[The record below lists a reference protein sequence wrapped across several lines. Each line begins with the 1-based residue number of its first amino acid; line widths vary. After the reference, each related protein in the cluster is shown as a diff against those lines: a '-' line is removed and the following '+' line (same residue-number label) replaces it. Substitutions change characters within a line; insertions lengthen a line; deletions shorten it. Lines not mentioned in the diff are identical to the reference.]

1 MYEELAVLAAF
12 TFIYSVISGRV
23 EKMAISGPI
32 IFVFVGLVFGPLGL
46 DWFKDDV
53 SRVEFRVLVDLTLAL
68 ILFIDAANAD
78 ISVLRRQ
85 IEIPSRMLLVGLP
98 GAIAVGFGVAVF
110 LFDAITLFEAAILAT
125 MLAAT
130 DAALGK
136 AVVTNKDV
144 PSRLREGLNC
154 ESGLNDGLCVPI
166 LLIFIALAHGTAKAD
181 EGFGLMLVLKEIGI
195 GAIVGLALA
204 FGGAWLLKTLSK
216 KGWVSAVWAQIAVPA
231 LAFTCFS
238 IAQSLH
244 GSGYIAA
251 FTGGLLFGFIAKDAT
266 HKLVMPGEGI
276 AESMA
281 MLTWLIFGVS
291 VIGQNARYFT
301 WEIVVYAVVSLT
313 VIRMLPVFLSL
324 TGTGESYSNKLFLGW
339 FGPRGL
345 ASIVFAIIVLNE
357 NLPGGHYLAFVV
369 TCTVGLSLIAH
380 GVSANPLSQWIARKE
395 GASPKSRE

>member
-1 MYEELAVLAAF
+1 MTV
-12 TFIYSVISGRV
+12 
-23 EKMAISGPI
+23 SGPI
-32 IFVFVGLVFGPLGL
+32 IFVCVGLVFGPLGL

-53 SRVEFRVLVDLTLAL
+53 SRIEFRVLIDLTLAL

-78 ISVLRRQ
+78 TSVLRRKIQ
-85 IEIPSRMLLVGLP
+85 IPSRMLLVGLP
-98 GAIAVGFGVAVF
+98 GAIALGFGAAVL
-110 LFDAITLFEAAILAT
+110 LFDTITLFEAAILAT

-136 AVVTNKDV
+136 AVSTNKDV
-144 PSRLREGLNC
+144 PPRLREGLNC

-166 LLIFIALAHGTAKAD
+166 LLIFIALAHGTAE
-181 EGFGLMLVLKEIGI
+181 EGMEFGLVLVLKEIGI
-195 GAIVGLALA
+195 GAVVGLGLTLA
-204 FGGAWLLKTLSK
+204 GAWLLKTLSK
-216 KGWVSAVWAQIAVPA
+216 KGWIIVVWAQIAVPA
-231 LAFTCFS
+231 LALTCFS

-251 FTGGLLFGFIAKDAT
+251 FTGGLLFGFIAKEDT
-266 HKLVMPGEGI
+266 HELVMPGEGI

-291 VIGQNARYFT
+291 VIGQNAQYFT
-301 WEIVVYAVVSLT
+301 WEIVVYAVLSLT

-324 TGTGESYSNKLFLGW
+324 TGTKESLYSKLFLGW

-345 ASIVFAIIVLNE
+345 ASIVFVIIVLNE
-357 NLPGGHYLAFVV
+357 NLPGGHYLAIVV
-369 TCTVGLSLIAH
+369 ICTVGLSLIAH

-395 GASPKSRE
+395 GVSPRSLK